1 MKSNIKIFCI
11 GLNKTGTTSIH
22 IALQILGFNSV
33 HHRESTGKSIK
44 AIIKNNYDNNLDILK
59 GIENYDAF
67 SDWSHPSTNFLF
79 KEFDKQYPNSKFIL
93 NTRDVNAWMNSREKH
108 LKRTPNLKKLQKQN
122 PNNKWLKMDRAVWHE
137 EFEDHHKAVREYF
150 ADRPNDLL
158 EYDITKGDAWE
169 KLCGFLN
176 KDIPE
181 GEFPS
186 ANVAS
191 NQSRKLKISGKVKR
205 IMKRFLQLGN

>member
-1 MKSNIKIFCI
+1 M
-11 GLNKTGTTSIH
+11 
-22 IALQILGFNSV
+22 
-33 HHRESTGKSIK
+33 
-44 AIIKNNYDNNLDILK
+44 DILK
-59 GIENYDAF
+59 GIEYYDAF

-122 PNNKWLKMDRAVWHE
+122 PNNKWLKMDRVVWQE

-181 GEFPS
+181 AEFPS

-191 NQSRKLKISGKVKR
+191 NQSRKLKISGKVKH